1 MRGGAYDSSFCEW
14 DGGDCSAISDL
25 SVRRPDYVVEDPAL
39 LGNGRCDGGYN
50 TLGRR
55 RLRLMEKILCQGEY
69 KHCRAHEAYRVGD
82 GVCDVTERALSKLN
96 PKQNR

>member
-39 LGNGRCDGGYN
+39 LGNGRCDGGY
-50 TLGRR
+50 
-55 RLRLMEKILCQGEY
+55 ILWDEG
-69 KHCRAHEAYRVGD
+69 
-82 GVCDVTERALSKLN
+82 
-96 PKQNR
+96 